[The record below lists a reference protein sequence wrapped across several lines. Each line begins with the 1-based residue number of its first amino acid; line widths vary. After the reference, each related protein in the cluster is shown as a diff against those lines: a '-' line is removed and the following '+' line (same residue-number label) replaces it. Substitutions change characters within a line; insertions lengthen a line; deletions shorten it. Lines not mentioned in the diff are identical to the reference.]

1 MLRLFVAA
9 QQRLMSL
16 RERAESED
24 GVTVP
29 EYMLVL
35 GFISVAV
42 VIAFMVTNVTG
53 AIGNLTN
60 ALSAYINPGS

>member
-9 QQRLMSL
+9 QQRVMSI
-16 RERAESED
+16 RERADSED

-42 VIAFMVTNVTG
+42 VVAFMVTNVTT
-53 AIGNLTN
+53 AISDLTN
-60 ALSAYINPGS
+60 ALSAYITPGS

>member
-1 MLRLFVAA
+1 MLRMFVAA
-9 QQRLMSL
+9 QQRLL
-16 RERAESED
+16 NVRERAASEE

-42 VIAFMVTNVTG
+42 VVAFMVTDVTT
-53 AIGNLTN
+53 AIGALTD
-60 ALSAYINPGS
+60 ALADYITP

>member
-1 MLRLFVAA
+1 MFVAA

-16 RERAESED
+16 RERAASED

-60 ALSAYINPGS
+60 ALSAYINPGT